1 MKLYYRFISQ
11 FSIRYASESHQP
23 WSANEVDYDE
33 NSALQYLL
41 DLHTTN
47 QRIENEHSLN
57 YVPNEQANAG
67 LRVPRQT
74 ENLSPKQDWVGG
86 HLNNETVL

>member
-1 MKLYYRFISQ
+1 MKLNYRFISQ
-11 FSIRYASESHQP
+11 FSIRYPSESHQP

-47 QRIENEHSLN
+47 QRIENEHGLN
-57 YVPNEQANAG
+57 YLPNELATAG
-67 LRVPRQT
+67 VRVPRQT
-74 ENLSPKQDWVGG
+74 ENVAPTQDWVGC
-86 HLNNETVL
+86 HLNH

>member
-1 MKLYYRFISQ
+1 MQ
-11 FSIRYASESHQP
+11 FPIRYASESNQP

-47 QRIENEHSLN
+47 QRIENEHGLN
-57 YVPNEQANAG
+57 YLPNEHATAG
-67 LRVPRQT
+67 VRVPRQT
-74 ENLSPKQDWVGG
+74 ENVAPTQDWVGC
-86 HLNNETVL
+86 HLNH

>member
-1 MKLYYRFISQ
+1 MKCNDLFILQFLYS
-11 FSIRYASESHQP
+11 YASESNQP

-47 QRIENEHSLN
+47 QRIENDHSLN
-57 YVPNEQANAG
+57 YAPNEHATAG
-67 LRVPRQT
+67 VRVPRQT
-74 ENLSPKQDWVGG
+74 ENLAPTQDWVGC
-86 HLNNETVL
+86 HLNH

>member
-1 MKLYYRFISQ
+1 MKWNDLFILQ
-11 FSIRYASESHQP
+11 FLIRYASESNQP

-47 QRIENEHSLN
+47 QRIENEHGLN
-57 YVPNEQANAG
+57 YLPNEHATAG
-67 LRVPRQT
+67 VRVPRQT
-74 ENLSPKQDWVGG
+74 ENVAPTQDWVGS
-86 HLNNETVL
+86 HLNH